1 MNKKQKELID
11 NLYDL
16 LVEINEEGLNSDEF
30 YNWLS
35 ENYFFENDLE
45 EVIHEVKKA
54 KNLIE
59 I

>member
-1 MNKKQKELID
+1 MNKKQKELIE

-35 ENYFFENDLE
+35 ENYFFESDLE
-45 EVIHEVKKA
+45 EVIHKVKEA
-54 KNLIE
+54 KNQTDV
-59 I
+59 